1 MFVHVSGLIGVRLR
15 AFQGCIVVA
24 VVVGG
29 VGLVVVDFCFV
40 GCLFV
45 NRNE

>member
-1 MFVHVSGLIGVRLR
+1 LR
-15 AFQGCIVVA
+15 AFQGSG
-24 VVVGG
+24 VVVVGGGGGG